1 VSDIG
6 VRWRNLC
13 GAREGLKRRIQR
25 GRSFATL
32 RIRHRVFVE
41 AGGFDDWSDRAGCK
55 TRRFFDIS
63 RRAERTA
70 MLTIQRILCAVEMRL
85 DDINVLA
92 SACALAR
99 PFRAR
104 VDTLLVRDGHEPPT
118 STTARPERPV
128 ELDTGREAELLFAEL
143 LASTPGSRV
152 AETLDGGEPSAILQR
167 SEECASDLIVLGLR
181 HLYAIGPEQVGA
193 LADELSRRA
202 SCAVMT
208 VPAITGA
215 PAITRILLPV
225 DFSVATG
232 RAVEWAAELA
242 QRFSAAVH
250 VLHAV
255 GSTALRA
262 TARGREPLRT
272 TLERARGRLEEI
284 EQRLRAATVSCDSS
298 IAERGTAH
306 AILACRTRLNSDLI
320 IMGVHDHGRVREPA
334 PGMVAT
340 IRCSA
345 PVPVLSMSTPDSE
358 GRLVLE
364 EPNEGVNFNQGQ
376 AMGAGAAR

>member
-1 VSDIG
+1 
-6 VRWRNLC
+6 
-13 GAREGLKRRIQR
+13 
-25 GRSFATL
+25 
-32 RIRHRVFVE
+32 
-41 AGGFDDWSDRAGCK
+41 
-55 TRRFFDIS
+55 
-63 RRAERTA
+63 
-70 MLTIQRILCAVEMRL
+70 MIQRILCAVEMRL

-104 VDTLLVRDGHEPPT
+104 VDTLLVRDGHGPPT
-118 STTARPERPV
+118 SSTARPARAV

-152 AETLDGGEPSAILQR
+152 GEALDGGEPTAILER
-167 SEECASDLIVLGLR
+167 SKECASDLIVLGLR
-181 HLYAIGPEQVGA
+181 HLQALGPERIGA

-208 VPAITGA
+208 VPAVTGTA
-215 PAITRILLPV
+215 AISRILLPV
-225 DFSVATG
+225 DFSAATG

-242 QRFSAAVH
+242 QRFSASVH

-255 GSTALRA
+255 GSTALREPP
-262 TARGREPLRT
+262 TRGREPLRT

-284 EQRLRAATVSCDSS
+284 EERLRAATVSCDSS
-298 IAERGTAH
+298 IAERGTTH

-320 IMGVHDHGRVREPA
+320 VMGVHHHGRAREPA

-358 GRLVLE
+358 GRLVLDGPPRSMAPE
-364 EPNEGVNFNQGQ
+364 QDQ
-376 AMGAGAAR
+376 AMGASAAH

>member
-1 VSDIG
+1 
-6 VRWRNLC
+6 
-13 GAREGLKRRIQR
+13 
-25 GRSFATL
+25 
-32 RIRHRVFVE
+32 
-41 AGGFDDWSDRAGCK
+41 
-55 TRRFFDIS
+55 
-63 RRAERTA
+63 

-104 VDTLLVRDGHEPPT
+104 VDTVLVRDGHEPPT
-118 STTARPERPV
+118 SAAARPEGSH

-152 AETLDGGEPSAILQR
+152 AETLNGDEPRAILER

-181 HLYAIGPEQVGA
+181 HLYAVGPERVGA

-208 VPAITGA
+208 VPAVTGSA
-215 PAITRILLPV
+215 SIRRILLPV

-232 RAVEWAAELA
+232 RAVEWATELA
-242 QRFSAAVH
+242 QRFSASIH

-255 GSTALRA
+255 GSRALREPA
-262 TARGREPLRT
+262 TRGREPLQT
-272 TLERARGRLEEI
+272 VLGRARGRLEEI
-284 EQRLRAATVSCDSS
+284 EQRLRAAAVSCDSS
-298 IAERGTAH
+298 IAERGTTH
-306 AILACRTRLNSDLI
+306 AILACRTQLNSDLI
-320 IMGVHDHGRVREPA
+320 VMGVHDHGVEHRPT

-345 PVPVLSMSTPDSE
+345 PVPVLSMRTPDAESHF
-358 GRLVLE
+358 VLDE
-364 EPNEGVNFNQGQ
+364 STRSMSTEQGQ
-376 AMGAGAAR
+376 AMGARAAD